1 MTEMPLTSV
10 AGELQSSAAAQAA
23 GPAVW
28 MQGVWAA
35 YDSQDFA
42 LRDISLEVA
51 RGERRAI
58 IGPSGSGKSTLLK
71 MLKGLVPPLRG
82 ELKTLGLPCDR
93 GMARALQARVGYI
106 PQNLGLVNSASVL
119 DNALMGGLHRV
130 GEVRS
135 WLGLFPGS
143 EHAEAWDALEAV
155 GIGHLAHRRAHELSG
170 GERRR
175 LAVAR
180 ALVQRPE
187 LLLADEF
194 LSELD
199 DHTAEQVLQALET
212 AREKLGMTIII
223 VEHNLSVACTFCDRL
238 TLLRDGSIVT
248 HCNGCDVDPHKLRCM
263 LQPSLVH

>member
-1 MTEMPLTSV
+1 MRELPLAPFTLGSVLPV
-10 AGELQSSAAAQAA
+10 AGADEL
-23 GPAVW
+23 AVS
-28 MQGVWAA
+28 MRGVWAA
-35 YDSQDFA
+35 YDTRGYA
-42 LRDISLEVA
+42 LRDINLEVA
-51 RGERRAI
+51 KGERRAI

-71 MLKGLVPPLRG
+71 MLKGLVPPVRG
-82 ELKTLGLPCDR
+82 ELRTLGLPCDR
-93 GMARALQARVGYI
+93 GMARALRARVGYI
-106 PQNLGLVNSASVL
+106 PQNLGLVSSATVL

-130 GEVRS
+130 GEMRS
-135 WLGLFPGS
+135 WLGLFPGG
-143 EHAEAWDALEAV
+143 EQDEAWEALDSV
-155 GIGHLAHRRAHELSG
+155 GIAHLAQRRAHELSG

-199 DHTAEQVLQALET
+199 DHTAEQVLLALET

-223 VEHNLSVACTFCDRL
+223 VEHNLSVACSFCDRL
-238 TLLRDGSIVT
+238 TLLRDGAIVT

-263 LQPSLVH
+263 LQPSVVH